1 MSTIADNLERIRSEL
16 NEAAIAAGREPASVQ
31 LLAVSKTKPATM
43 VAEAMDAG
51 QLHFGENTIQD
62 ALTKIPL
69 LIDRKPVWHFIGHL
83 QTNKAKFIPGQFKWL
98 HTLHSLEL
106 ANKLSSRLDA
116 ADKNLNTLIQVN
128 ITHDLRKHG
137 LQPDAVDAFMD
148 QLLASN
154 PAGLQLRGLMTI
166 GLQTTDR
173 AELRKGFSDLRE
185 LKDKLARRYDLP
197 DFDQLSMGMSGDY
210 HEAIAEGATWVR
222 IGSAI
227 FGSRN
232 P

>member
-1 MSTIADNLERIRSEL
+1 MSTIADNIERIRTEL
-16 NEAAIAAGREPASVQ
+16 NEAAISAGRDPASVQ
-31 LLAVSKTKPATM
+31 LLAVSKTRPATM

-51 QLHFGENTIQD
+51 QKHFGENTIQD
-62 ALTKIPL
+62 AQTKIPL

-83 QTNKAKFIPGQFKWL
+83 QTNKAKFIPGQFQWL

-106 ANKLSSRLDA
+106 VTRLSHRLDA
-116 ADKNLNTLIQVN
+116 ADENLNTLIQVN
-128 ITHDLRKHG
+128 ITRDERKHG
-137 LQPDAVDAFMD
+137 LLPHAVDAFME
-148 QLLASN
+148 QLLAAN

-166 GLQTTDR
+166 GLQTTDS

-185 LKDKLARRYDLP
+185 LKDRLASKYDLP
-197 DFDQLSMGMSGDY
+197 QFDQLSMGMSGDY

-227 FGSRN
+227 FGGRG
-232 P
+232 